1 MEIPI
6 VRFCQVLS
14 IDDDTDADRIKVR
27 LKPEDNSKTLD
38 QIDYAFPLLPKMFH
52 VKPKVGEA
60 VFVLL
65 ANATNGDSQRY
76 YIGPVISQDHRI
88 YKDMYFNGADAF
100 LRGSYKKFDPAPRMI
115 PAQKPLLPKDNE
127 VVIRGRKDADIQI
140 GDYDV
145 TLKAGVKVVPELYDE
160 NRDVNSEWTYN
171 MEFNEKNPGYVKIKY
186 HLNPLGDGSCS
197 TTSIVSDKIFLL
209 SNTSPN
215 SFKLTD
221 KDSLITEEEYNK
233 ILDKAY
239 TLPYGELLVDFLN
252 TFVKA
257 FVEHTHNFSM
267 LPPNTAHTAT
277 LISKK
282 NRLLDDKEMLSNT
295 VRIN

>member
-27 LKPEDNSKTLD
+27 LNPEDNSKTLD

-145 TLKAGVKVVPELYDE
+145 TLKAGVKVVPELYGE
-160 NRDVNSEWTYN
+160 NRDVNPEWTYN

-267 LPPNTAHTAT
+267 LPPNTAHTAA